1 MTCGKSLRAIDL
13 KLSRRCCREFG
24 GSLMNLQMMQKMMD
38 DAVAHHRAGRIGD
51 AERAYRDILQL
62 NRHHTD
68 ALNLLAMLLCQTGRA
83 QEAASVMQQ
92 AVEAAPLSA
101 DFHLN
106 L

>member
-68 ALNLLAMLLCQTGRA
+68 ALNLLASEDEDGNVIDVVIVEKDLCEECAIRW
-83 QEAASVMQQ
+83 
-92 AVEAAPLSA
+92 
-101 DFHLN
+101 
-106 L
+106 